1 MSNLYAALSQLTGIS
16 MGQAKLRGTQQ
27 ARIIQA
33 KAKRLPPTPGLYVST
48 KEVQD
53 MRLIV
58 EDVTVLDDAENE
70 GSFLVSMI
78 DEASAGDGNAA
89 GDELDP
95 EQWFALVDQY
105 GLVRADG

>member
-1 MSNLYAALSQLTGIS
+1 
-16 MGQAKLRGTQQ
+16 
-27 ARIIQA
+27 
-33 KAKRLPPTPGLYVST
+33 
-48 KEVQD
+48 

-58 EDVTVLDDAENE
+58 EDVTILDDDEDE
-70 GSFLVSMI
+70 GFFLVSMI
-78 DEASAGDGNAA
+78 DEASADDANAA